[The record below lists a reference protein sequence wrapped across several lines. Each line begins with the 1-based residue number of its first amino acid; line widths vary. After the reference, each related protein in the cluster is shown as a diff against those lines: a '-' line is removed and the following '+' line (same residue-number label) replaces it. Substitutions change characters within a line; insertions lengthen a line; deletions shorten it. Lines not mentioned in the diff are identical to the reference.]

1 MASTAA
7 TGTASSGAKGEL
19 AFAALIKYWRGLRGL
34 SQLDLSLAA
43 DVSARHIS
51 FLETGRSRPSME
63 MVAVLAETLDVPMRE
78 TNELL
83 RVAGFEPIY
92 PEPTI
97 KTLLQGSLGEAVQI
111 MLDHHEPYP
120 MMVFDRLYNVVRTNR
135 SAELLLAIADITLD
149 TETDPGSPEH
159 VDVNLL
165 RLLFDPASRE
175 MIGNWPEAARA
186 ILRRLQREVFHRPYD
201 EAMAD
206 LLADLLNTPGIP
218 ADWRTPVLEEVAEPT
233 LSLEFQAGD
242 VSLRFLT
249 TITEFNAPQNV
260 TLQELRIESFFPL
273 DDPTRELCQALLV

>member
-1 MASTAA
+1 
-7 TGTASSGAKGEL
+7 
-19 AFAALIKYWRGLRGL
+19 
-34 SQLDLSLAA
+34 
-43 DVSARHIS
+43 
-51 FLETGRSRPSME
+51 ME

-149 TETDPGSPEH
+149 AETDPGSPEH

-175 MIGNWPEAARA
+175 KIGNWPEAARA

-206 LLADLLNTPGIP
+206 LLADLLNTPG
-218 ADWRTPVLEEVAEPT
+218 TVSYTHLTLPT
-233 LSLEFQAGD
+233 ICS
-242 VSLRFLT
+242 V
-249 TITEFNAPQNV
+249 
-260 TLQELRIESFFPL
+260 
-273 DDPTRELCQALLV
+273 